1 MSVIRPAEAHSP
13 EFITLPRAR
22 ARKIDTGVG
31 GRGGQPMA
39 AGATSPTH
47 RRRGPGRPAPA
58 PLVRPVPV
66 HYLSVIVARQ
76 DFASAPGVLTSE
88 ILSPL
93 AARGER
99 QKLIYNRARVLFRIA
114 RRAVGIGWRHL

>member
-1 MSVIRPAEAHSP
+1 
-13 EFITLPRAR
+13 
-22 ARKIDTGVG
+22 VG

-47 RRRGPGRPAPA
+47 RRRGPGRPAPAPA